1 MDTQLLIQ
9 TLYTKIDNLS
19 NYIWQSEK
27 KISLLEN
34 NLKEKDK
41 EIHFLKNKLIFSS
54 SDHFNK

>member
-1 MDTQLLIQ
+1 MNNDLLIQ

-34 NLKEKDK
+34 NLKEKD
-41 EIHFLKNKLIFSS
+41 EQINFLLNELIFSS
-54 SDHFNK
+54 SDHFHK